1 MSPTTTSATTRA
13 PKSSPMPTAGATH
26 AALLVV
32 QFAFASQAV
41 LAKIAMSARDAG
53 GESVIPE
60 ALAMMRMLGG
70 AVFFQVLLALRR
82 GPEARD
88 PGAAARRGSG
98 GLTRKDHLVLAGLS
112 IVGIA
117 LNQTL
122 FLVGLRWTSPF
133 AVSLLGATIPVFTA
147 GLSIAFRK
155 ESFAWRTALGIALAL
170 SGVLW
175 LSGRG
180 AIDKGAVLVSLN
192 SLSYAAYVVLSRD
205 IVLRLGAVRVVAWIF
220 TYGAILFAPLGVGP
234 MLAQVPE
241 LSMRGALLVGYI
253 VLVPTILAY
262 SLNAW
267 ALGRSSATLVTI
279 YIYLQPLIAGV
290 LAHLLL
296 GEGVSPRA
304 GVAALFILSGLTV
317 VVMRRR

>member
-1 MSPTTTSATTRA
+1 MSPTTTSATTRG
-13 PKSSPMPTAGATH
+13 PKSSPMRTAWATH

-53 GESVIPE
+53 GEAVIPE
-60 ALAMMRMLGG
+60 ALAMTRMLGG
-70 AVFFQVLLALRR
+70 ALFFQVLLALRR
-82 GPEARD
+82 GQGTRD
-88 PGAAARRGSG
+88 PGARAQVGVSRR
-98 GLTRKDHLVLAGLS
+98 DHVVLAGLS
-112 IVGIA
+112 ILGIA

-122 FLVGLRWTSPF
+122 FLIGLRWTSPF

-205 IVLRLGAVRVVAWIF
+205 IVLRFGAVRVVAWIF
-220 TYGAILFAPLGVGP
+220 TYGALLFAPLGVAP

-241 LSMRGALLVGYI
+241 LTTRGALLVGYI

-267 ALGRSSATLVTI
+267 ALGRSNATLVTI

-296 GEGVSPRA
+296 GEGVSGRA
-304 GVAALFILSGLTV
+304 GVAALLILSGLTV
-317 VVMRRR
+317 VAMRRR